1 MNLPDWFRRLTY
13 QPFLVKMI
21 QSLHIRGLMRR
32 VYYLLARPDEKIKHV
47 SFSGI
52 EAKFYVNTPLE
63 LRLIETPFTDGLG
76 DEKKMLG
83 ELFMALKPDDV
94 VYDIGA
100 SIGIHSILMA
110 KKVGKSGKIFAFEPE
125 SQSFE
130 SLQANIKLNDLNNVI
145 TIQIA
150 LGNEIAESAIY
161 SGGTTAD
168 FSLISGFEKKG
179 GQKISVVPGDILVRD
194 KNLPLPNIVKI
205 DVEGYEFYVIQ
216 GLQMTLSSE
225 TCQMVCCEIHP
236 TMLPSGITADNVIDL
251 LRSYGFNRME
261 TRERGETFHVFFYK
275 S

>member
-13 QPFLVKMI
+13 QPFLVKI
-21 QSLHIRGLMRR
+21 VQFLHIRSLMRR
-32 VYYLLARPDEKIKHV
+32 FYYLLARPDEKIKQV
-47 SFSGI
+47 SFNGI

-63 LRLIETPFTDGLG
+63 LRLVETPFTDGLG

-130 SLQANIKLNDLNNVI
+130 SLQFNIKLNDLSNVI

-161 SGGTTAD
+161 SSGTTAD

-179 GQKISVVPGDILVRD
+179 GQKIRVVPGDILVRD

-251 LRSYGFNRME
+251 LRSYGFNRIE
-261 TRERGETFHVFFYK
+261 SQQRGETFHVFCYK